1 MGGAVRTRAP
11 AGALIAVLTSC
22 SVGPNF
28 ERPKPPAG
36 PVLPA
41 GPQETAAAEGI
52 GGNSQRFVTDMDIP
66 GRWWSLFHSEK
77 LDHLIDQALRAN
89 PNVVG
94 AQAALKQA
102 RENLYAQQAQFFPT
116 VTGNFSA
123 SRNKTA
129 NEVAP
134 FLANNA
140 LLYNLYTP
148 QLSVTYVIDIWG
160 ANRREVESLQ
170 AQADYQRFQL
180 EATYLTLA
188 ANVAVEAVQEASL
201 RGQIVATERLVAL
214 QHELTVLV
222 EKQRAATL
230 GTASELDLLA
240 QQAAEAQTAAALPP
254 LQKQLKQTRDA
265 LTALLGRMPVEE
277 PDETFLLTELTLPH
291 DLPISLPSKLVEQRP
306 DIRSAEELMH
316 AATAQVGVAIAAM
329 LPNISLTANVGTTAT
344 QASQL
349 FQPGNGFWSVAGSLD
364 QTIFDAGA
372 NLHKRRAADA
382 AMDQAAAQYKETVIT
397 AFQNVADGL
406 HALRS
411 DADALKASAN
421 ADGAA
426 KKAFDL
432 ASHQYK
438 LGTISYVA
446 LLNAEQSYQQAE
458 LGLVQAQANRY
469 ADTVGLFQALGGG
482 WWNDSEA
489 LNEQPGPAGR

>member
-1 MGGAVRTRAP
+1 MKSRIA
-11 AGALIAVLTSC
+11 AGALIAILSGC
-22 SVGPNF
+22 SVGSDF
-28 ERPKPPAG
+28 ERPKPPSG
-36 PVLPA
+36 PVYPT
-41 GPQETAAAEGI
+41 GPQETAGADGI
-52 GGNSQRFVTDMDIP
+52 GGNSQRFVSEMDIP

-77 LDHLIDQALRAN
+77 LDQLVDEALRAN
-89 PNVVG
+89 PNVVA

-102 RENLYAQQAQFFPT
+102 EEEVRSQEAQFFPT
-116 VTGNFSA
+116 VTGNFGA

-129 NEVAP
+129 NQIAP

-140 LLYNLYTP
+140 ELYNLYTP
-148 QLSVTYVIDIWG
+148 QLSVTYALDIWG
-160 ANRREVESLQ
+160 ANRRQVESLR

-180 EATYLTLA
+180 EATYLTLT
-188 ANVAVEAVQEASL
+188 ANVIVDAIQEASL
-201 RGQIVATERLVAL
+201 RGQIAATERLVAL
-214 QHELTVLV
+214 QRELTVKA
-222 EKQRAATL
+222 EKQRVL

-240 QQAAEAQTAAALPP
+240 QQSAEAQVATTLPP
-254 LQKQLKQTRDA
+254 LQKQLRQTRDA

-291 DLPISLPSKLVEQRP
+291 DLPLSLPSKLVEQRP

-329 LPNISLTANVGTTAT
+329 LPNISLSADVGTSAT
-344 QASQL
+344 RIGQL
-349 FQPGNGFWSVAGSLD
+349 FQPGNGFWMVAGSLD

-372 NLHKRRAADA
+372 LLHKRRAADA

-411 DADALKASAN
+411 DADALKASA
-421 ADGAA
+421 DSERAA
-426 KKAFDL
+426 KKNFDL
-432 ASHQYK
+432 TSRQYA

-446 LLNAEQSYQQAE
+446 LLNAEQTYRQAE
-458 LGLVQAQANRY
+458 LGLLQAQANRY

-482 WWNDSEA
+482 WWNNPSEA
-489 LNEQPGPAGR
+489 LDGRPGSAGR

>member
-1 MGGAVRTRAP
+1 MGVALKPGIAI
-11 AGALIAVLTSC
+11 GALIAVLGGC
-22 SVGPNF
+22 AVGPDF

-36 PVLPA
+36 PVLPS
-41 GPQETAAAEGI
+41 GPQETATADAI
-52 GGNSQRFVTDMDIP
+52 GGNAQRFVTEMDIP

-77 LDHLIDQALRAN
+77 LDRLVDEALRAN
-89 PNVVG
+89 PNVVA

-102 RENLYAQQAQFFPT
+102 RENLYAQQAEFFPT
-116 VTGNFSA
+116 VGGNFSA

-129 NEVAP
+129 NEIAP
-134 FLANNA
+134 FLANNSQ
-140 LLYNLYTP
+140 LYNLYTP
-148 QLSVTYVIDIWG
+148 QLSVTYVLDIWG
-160 ANRREVESLQ
+160 ANRRQVESLQ

-188 ANVAVEAVQEASL
+188 ATVAVDAIQEANL
-201 RGQIVATERLVAL
+201 RGQIAATERLVAL
-214 QHELTVLV
+214 QHELTMRV
-222 EKQRAATL
+222 EKQRATL

-240 QQAAEAQTAAALPP
+240 QQSAEAQTAATLPP

-277 PDETFLLTELTLPH
+277 PDETFLLAELTLPH
-291 DLPISLPSKLVEQRP
+291 DLPVSLPSKLVEQRP
-306 DIRSAEELMH
+306 DIRSAEEQMH
-316 AATAQVGVAIAAM
+316 AATAQVGVAVAAM
-329 LPNISLTANVGTTAT
+329 LPNISLTANVGTSAT
-344 QASQL
+344 QAAQL

-372 NLHKRRAADA
+372 LLHKRRAADA

-411 DADALKASAN
+411 DADALTASA
-421 ADGAA
+421 DSERAA
-426 KKAFDL
+426 KRTLDL
-432 ASHQYK
+432 TTGQYK

-446 LLNAEQSYQQAE
+446 LLNAEQTYRQAE

-482 WWNDSEA
+482 WWNDSSEG
-489 LNEQPGPAGR
+489 ER